1 MREIDN
7 FAGMSEAAYNSHN
20 TRLVVMK
27 HIINR
32 HTLHKYD
39 YRKYINSLLKQ
50 NSSTNTIYCR
60 SDYRKIRYY
69 CKISINL

>member
-7 FAGMSEAAYNSHN
+7 FVGMSEAAYNPHN

-27 HIINR
+27 HNHR
-32 HTLHKYD
+32 HTSHKYD
-39 YRKYINSLLKQ
+39 YRKHINSLLKQ

-60 SDYRKIRYY
+60 SDYRKISYY
-69 CKISINL
+69 CKICINL